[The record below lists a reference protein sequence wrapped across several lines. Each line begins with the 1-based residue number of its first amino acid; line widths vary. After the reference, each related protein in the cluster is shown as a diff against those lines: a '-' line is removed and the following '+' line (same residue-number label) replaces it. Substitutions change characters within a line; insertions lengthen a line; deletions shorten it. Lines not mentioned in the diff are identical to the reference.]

1 MTKLAQVNMNTF
13 GVNVE
18 RRSDGTIVLTCPEP
32 LDELPSSIIAMLRDH
47 AAQHPDRDFLCE
59 RDGSGEWRR

>member
-13 GVNVE
+13 GVDVE

-47 AAQHPDRDFLCE
+47 AAQHPDRPTNP
-59 RDGSGEWRR
+59 RP